1 MFPVASSFNWSE
13 MHNLRPGLTESENS
27 LNKIPRWLTGASK
40 LEKQCFEVWILPW
53 MLGLCLQS
61 NVCIF
66 GPPASQGG
74 KWKVRRNMWSHL
86 GVVMSTPSPT
96 GSSPLSKQ
104 LSAPGQVEPKAPDW
118 PISSIITSKHP
129 GERGPGRWALSTEE
143 DRGPR
148 SLIRWALG
156 VGMRKV
162 GTKEH

>member
-13 MHNLRPGLTESENS
+13 MHNLRPSLTESENS
-27 LNKIPRWLTGASK
+27 LNKIPRWLIGASK
-40 LEKQCFEVWILPW
+40 LEKHCSEVWILPR

-61 NVCIF
+61 KVCTS
-66 GPPASQGG
+66 GLPASQGG
-74 KWKVRRNMWSHL
+74 KWKVRRNMWFHL

-96 GSSPLSKQ
+96 GSSPPSKQ
-104 LSAPGQVEPKAPDW
+104 LSAPGQVESKAADW
-118 PISSIITSKHP
+118 PISSIIASKHT
-129 GERGPGRWALSTEE
+129 GERGPGRWALSTEK

-148 SLIRWALG
+148 SLTRWARG